1 MAGGKR
7 ITLRQIAELTGTSIG
22 TVERA
27 LKGRQGVKP
36 STQTRVLAVAREL
49 GYVPVPG
56 AALARKLA
64 GVRLAIIYPEQPIP
78 FYLPMT
84 AGINDA
90 ANDLRATGL
99 EVELLRYPLHR
110 QEMEDAVLE
119 TLDAA
124 AFQGVAINVA
134 GAGAGRHID
143 RITAMGVPVIT
154 FNTDLPGTRRRF
166 FVGRD
171 SAQSGRMG
179 AALLGRFLC
188 GSGTVTVLG
197 NYIRETPFIERFG
210 GFADTMQA
218 EFPGIRIHPGA
229 ECFAE
234 KRLAA
239 QALMDVLHR
248 VPDIRGVFCTGYT
261 STMGAISAL
270 RQLGR
275 RDVVLI
281 GYDTSEEL
289 LAALR
294 DDWCDALL
302 FQDPYRQGYAA
313 VTCLAQYVL
322 EGRLP
327 EERKIC
333 TPTSIVIR
341 QNADSYR

>member
-1 MAGGKR
+1 MTGGKR
-7 ITLRQIAELTGTSIG
+7 VTLRQIAAQAGTSIG

-36 STQTRVLAVAREL
+36 STQARVLAIAREL
-49 GYVPVPG
+49 GYTPVPG
-56 AALARKLA
+56 TVLARRLA
-64 GVRLAIIYPEQPIP
+64 GVRLGIIYPEQPIP

-90 ANDLRATGL
+90 ANDLRAFGL

-110 QEMEDAVLE
+110 QEMENALLE
-119 TLDAA
+119 TLDVA
-124 AFQGVAINVA
+124 AFQGIAINVA
-134 GAGAGRHID
+134 GAAAGRHID
-143 RITAMGVPVIT
+143 RIAAMGVPVIT
-154 FNTDLPGTRRRF
+154 FNTDVPNTRRRF
-166 FVGRD
+166 FVGCD

-188 GSGTVTVLG
+188 GSGAVAVLG
-197 NYIRETPFIERFG
+197 NCLRETPFAERFG
-210 GFADTMQA
+210 GFAETMQA
-218 EFPGIRIHPGA
+218 EFPGIRIHPSA

-239 QALMDVLHR
+239 QALMDALRR

-261 STMGAISAL
+261 STMGAVSAL

-275 RDVVLI
+275 RDIVLI

-289 LAALR
+289 LTALQ

-302 FQDPYRQGYAA
+302 YQDPYRQGYAT
-313 VTCLAQYVL
+313 VTGLAQYVL

-341 QNADSYR
+341 QNADRYR